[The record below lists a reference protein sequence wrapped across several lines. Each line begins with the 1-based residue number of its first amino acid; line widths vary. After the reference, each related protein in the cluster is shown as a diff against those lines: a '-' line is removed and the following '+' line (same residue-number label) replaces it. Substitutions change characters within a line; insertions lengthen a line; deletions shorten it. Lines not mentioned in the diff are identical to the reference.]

1 MKAIRNFWLRLPI
14 TGKTRIF
21 LLITFAA
28 VFISAFAN
36 GWVVFSSLQ
45 SLNGMVADTSSCSGA
60 LEAMRSESARL
71 DRYIREKGSEAGE
84 AYSEAC
90 SLTQEKIEELPGDY
104 EKIGA
109 ERFGK
114 LWRIRNTYETYV
126 QYRNRLIHVYENGD
140 EDITLL
146 YQVYNIQYWLS
157 EYLQDLTQTTV
168 EECSDLY
175 QQRQEALR
183 RIPYL
188 MLVLSCASLVM
199 ICLATRL
206 LNHAL
211 IRPVRKI
218 SEAVHRISDND
229 FGGGD
234 ISVENRDELGELVS
248 DFNTMKDTLQ
258 VHLETLEENQHLS
271 EQLHREAMQR
281 IEAEKQLDTARL
293 RLLRSQMDPHFLF
306 NTLNVIS
313 GMAELE
319 EASITDRMIRSLSS
333 IFRYNLQTTADLVP
347 LSREL
352 KAVKDYMYLQQMRFG
367 ERIRYME
374 NVDSDIDPES
384 LHIPPLL
391 IQPLVENAII
401 HGLYDMEEDGR
412 VILSVIMQGPDLM
425 RISVYDNGKGMDE
438 ASLEKLREA
447 VRESGQKRE
456 SGSPEGERRVGIGL
470 GNLAARLRRLGPLA
484 DMIIESGPDEGTEV
498 VLLIPQRQ

>member
-1 MKAIRNFWLRLPI
+1 MNAIRNFWLRLPI
-14 TGKTRIF
+14 TGKTRIVLFITFVAVF
-21 LLITFAA
+21 LLTFVNVWA
-28 VFISAFAN
+28 
-36 GWVVFSSLQ
+36 VFSSLQ
-45 SLNGMVADTSSCSGA
+45 SLSGMVAETSSCSGA
-60 LEAMRSESARL
+60 LEAMRSETARF
-71 DRYIREKGSEAGE
+71 DRYIREKGSEAGD

-104 EKIGA
+104 AKIGA

-126 QYRNRLIHVYENGD
+126 QSRNRLIDVYENGD
-140 EDITLL
+140 EDVTLL

-168 EECSDLY
+168 EEYSDLY
-175 QQRQEALR
+175 QQREAAIR
-183 RIPYL
+183 RVPYMVL
-188 MLVLSCASLVM
+188 ILSAVSLVL
-199 ICLATRL
+199 IYLATRI
-206 LNHAL
+206 LNNAL

-234 ISVENRDELGELVS
+234 IYVDNRDELGELVE

-258 VHLETLEENQHLS
+258 VHLETLEENQRLS

-281 IEAEKQLDTARL
+281 MEAEQQLDTARL

-333 IFRYNLQTTADLVP
+333 IFRYNLQTTSDLVP

-374 NVDSDIDPES
+374 NTDSDIDPDS

-391 IQPLVENAII
+391 IQPLVENAVI

-412 VILSVIMQGPDLM
+412 VILSVTMQGPSIM
-425 RISVYDNGKGMDE
+425 RISVCDNGKGMDE

-447 VRESGQKRE
+447 VRESGRKR
-456 SGSPEGERRVGIGL
+456 GPASPEEERRVGIGL
-470 GNLAARLRRLGPLA
+470 GNLAARLRRLGPSA
-484 DMIIESGPDEGTEV
+484 DIIIESGPEEGTEV
-498 VLLIPQRQ
+498 ILLVPQRQ